1 MQSSLLLLILAA
13 LASCIAFSPRSR
25 VGVKKGLGRAG
36 VSSSASASGGLARLS
51 GQEGVR
57 SGSELQMSEVT
68 EFWEGDWV
76 CADCGYIYDA
86 DIDDP
91 KGQGRPFELMVRGFI
106 CPQCSAPRKRYAKAV
121 NGQWGVTN
129 DGGDLPIYAGTF
141 LGLAI
146 TTWFALVYVPTL

>member
-1 MQSSLLLLILAA
+1 MATTSS
-13 LASCIAFSPRSR
+13 FSPSSSR
-25 VGVKKGLGRAG
+25 MGVKTSSNGLESVQLSSGPPRLSPKGGL
-36 VSSSASASGGLARLS
+36 STASGLR
-51 GQEGVR
+51 
-57 SGSELQMSEVT
+57 MSDTT

-91 KGQGRPFELMVRGFI
+91 KGEGRPFELMVRGFI

-129 DGGDLPIYAGTF
+129 DGGDLPIYFGTF